1 MAGPRHCLS
10 TIHWLSHLE
19 VGSCHNGQAGHNSR
33 ENSLLLASFR
43 LSGLAGW
50 QESTVLNPWSQ
61 TPCLAHP
68 TIPDALDFV
77 DQWAPS
83 RVRVKNGSRQEAM
96 CSLPLALRKEAGED
110 EGCWFWRWRGAV
122 AAHSLLS
129 SVTLSLGT
137 CWFLFPMFLAPRVP
151 HFLAPS
157 SSSFSCSLHDFQSLL
172 HSACRHT
179 LTCCMSP
186 CGNPACHIIYLFNR
200 KRLNHLISKLDIY
213 RCIYWIV
220 CLPSTPG

>member
-19 VGSCHNGQAGHNSR
+19 VGSCHNGGQAGHNSR

-83 RVRVKNGSRQEAM
+83 RLRVKNGSRQEAM

-110 EGCWFWRWRGAV
+110 EGCWFWRWRGGGGSTLPAV
-122 AAHSLLS
+122 VCHTEPGDSLVLISNVSRTARPPLPRAFLLLFLLLS
-129 SVTLSLGT
+129 
-137 CWFLFPMFLAPRVP
+137 A
-151 HFLAPS
+151 
-157 SSSFSCSLHDFQSLL
+157 
-172 HSACRHT
+172 
-179 LTCCMSP
+179 
-186 CGNPACHIIYLFNR
+186 
-200 KRLNHLISKLDIY
+200 
-213 RCIYWIV
+213 
-220 CLPSTPG
+220 